1 MNRSLSAPSAVDRS
15 DGFWGPVVGLF
26 SKDPG
31 STRPTTEPMLRAH
44 GAGGTVRVVEEK
56 FPVVSPPVSEVG
68 EDSVYGSCP
77 GCFDSQRW
85 RCEVPCLST
94 SISAANVMKDLR
106 SSFDRVMRSQGSVAP
121 DAMPRTSSESC
132 PSSAHTPQGPRSHV
146 VQAVQP
152 EVSVRRWF
160 TSTITTDLTRPGCA
174 LETRRCTCGEN
185 GSHFSFYRQAC

>member
-1 MNRSLSAPSAVDRS
+1 MSRSLSAPSAVDRS
-15 DGFWGPVVGLF
+15 DGSWDPVAVLF
-26 SKDPG
+26 SKG
-31 STRPTTEPMLRAH
+31 LGFMRPITEPMIRGH
-44 GAGGTVRVVEEK
+44 GAGGTVRAVGEK
-56 FPVVSPPVSEVG
+56 FPVASLLVNEVRG
-68 EDSVYGSCP
+68 DSIHKLWP
-77 GCFDSQRW
+77 GCFDSQRR
-85 RCEVPCLST
+85 RCEVPCPSM
-94 SISAANVMKDLR
+94 SINAANVMKDSR
-106 SSFDRVMRSQGSVAP
+106 SSFGRVMRSQGSVAP